1 VGCLSACALVA
12 VRICDGFSSQDETL
26 LLMKSDHQPLT
37 LMDKVLVNLSQF
49 LSFVLVL
56 LGGSIWCQEPEKE
69 GCIKWMILF
78 YVGVLMP
85 WGNKLISKPAFHH
98 QVLMA

>member
-49 LSFVLVL
+49 FHSF
-56 LGGSIWCQEPEKE
+56 S
-69 GCIKWMILF
+69 F
-78 YVGVLMP
+78 Y
-85 WGNKLISKPAFHH
+85 
-98 QVLMA
+98 